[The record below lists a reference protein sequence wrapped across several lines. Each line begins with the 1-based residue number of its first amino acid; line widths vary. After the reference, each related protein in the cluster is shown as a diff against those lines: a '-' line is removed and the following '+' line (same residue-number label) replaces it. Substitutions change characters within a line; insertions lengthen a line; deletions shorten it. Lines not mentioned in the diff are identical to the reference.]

1 MELPK
6 EVESFVNNLV
16 PTDVGVDTVGNY
28 IVHYEGFT
36 DECNDGHDDESIDE
50 VYAEVFQDFDDR
62 QGSEAL
68 IRGVANDNLGCDYN
82 PVLYSVYSNVSE
94 SVRGNADPGGV
105 AVNMLNDPKISS
117 VQKEQIR
124 KKFMKDY
131 NMDPLPIPG
140 DFINHSELGNV
151 RVLKIIDV
159 DMYGGPAEYKIEDN
173 NGKTFP
179 ISFDE
184 LIDDLTYMDTGNAP
198 QPLKNSFDF
207 QLVDKEIAEARLYR
221 TTSGFNQLTGQSVAE
236 LLYLNTLITYM
247 MLKDDKQ
254 HDYARAYAKQSTQYG
269 KYTLFRSHATDLYL
283 LAYLV
288 CNPDS
293 KSIKLR
299 NKMASTKHLK
309 SLNFDKRTHWQ
320 FMYKIANDRASD
332 TLASPYLFRLESQL
346 KIKKSM
352 YKQWRR
358 LIMDWENLRYI
369 QRQSVTTR
377 IVQELRRLGRGSEV
391 MAPLTSM
398 LKYKKYRIRDKTPK
412 TDPVRRVAGAAAGA
426 VAGRYAGKKIAQKF
440 GKNVD
445 KYKRAGTGLGAIA
458 GYWASGRQRQ
468 K

>member
-1 MELPK
+1 MELPN
-6 EVESFVNNLV
+6 EVESFVNNLM

-28 IVHYEGFT
+28 IIHYEGFT
-36 DECNDGHDDESIDE
+36 DECNDGHDDETIDE
-50 VYAEVFQDFDDR
+50 VYAEVYQDFDDR
-62 QGSEAL
+62 QGKEAL
-68 IRGVANDNLGCDYN
+68 IRGVANDILGCDNN

-94 SVRGNADPGGV
+94 SNLD
-105 AVNMLNDPKISS
+105 L
-117 VQKEQIR
+117 Q
-124 KKFMKDY
+124 
-131 NMDPLPIPG
+131 
-140 DFINHSELGNV
+140 
-151 RVLKIIDV
+151 
-159 DMYGGPAEYKIEDN
+159 
-173 NGKTFP
+173 
-179 ISFDE
+179 
-184 LIDDLTYMDTGNAP
+184 LIDKDI
-198 QPLKNSFDF
+198 S
-207 QLVDKEIAEARLYR
+207 EARLYR

-288 CNPDS
+288 SNPDS